1 MVEPEKIDRSPP
13 LALFNLAESYWQAA
27 RALHTA
33 TMHTTHPGSP
43 IAFLQYHAIE
53 LYLKSFLRHHGHTI
67 KELASRKF
75 GHKTC
80 CLAERATKLGVEFD
94 DEDNVVI
101 SMMSTTDAII
111 RSRYIETGY
120 FSWPSYGALDRT
132 CVSMRDLFGK
142 RMAKDGVLIQLHRYP
157 LASLD

>member
-1 MVEPEKIDRSPP
+1 MAESKKIDRSPP
-13 LALFNLAESYWQAA
+13 IALFNLAESYWQAA

-33 TMHTTHPGSP
+33 NVRSTHSGSP

-101 SMMSTTDAII
+101 SMMSTTDAVI

-120 FSWPSYGALDRT
+120 FRWPSYEALDRT
-132 CVSMRDLFGK
+132 CVSMRDRFGK
-142 RMAKDGVLIQLHRYP
+142 RLANDGVPVRLQRFP
-157 LASLD
+157 DASLD